1 MLFEHLRKTK
11 IYFKKWNSY
20 WQLNLAD
27 RDLAVDPG
35 KLGSYPLDFK
45 PRVLEG
51 HYPHFDSNGVP
62 MWPKSNGKGH
72 FYHYTTM
79 FSYALGQ
86 SDFYLVTG
94 DEKYL
99 KNLIAV
105 ADYIVKSGK
114 EENGTI
120 LLREVDDN
128 DEHTGNISAMTQGE
142 AMSVLCRTSQYTYN
156 DSYFETA
163 LKLVAPFEIRTT
175 EGGVLGLVT
184 KTDTNWYEEYVSSP
198 LNHVLNG
205 MVYSLWGL
213 RDIFLMNGD
222 AKAKELYEKGAGY
235 ITKALPYFD
244 TGYWTYYW
252 IPESGRN
259 YVASMM
265 YHNLHICQL
274 QALYKQTGIEEF
286 KTYSDKFVSY
296 ANSPSCRFKAAKA
309 IASAKVFK
317 N

>member
-1 MLFEHLRKTK
+1 MLFENLRKTK
-11 IYFKKWNSY
+11 IYFKKWDSY
-20 WQLNLAD
+20 WKLNPVDQNL
-27 RDLAVDPG
+27 VIDPG
-35 KLGSYPLDFK
+35 KLGRYPLDFK

-62 MWPKSNGKGH
+62 MWPKQNGNGH

-86 SDFYLVTG
+86 SDFYLVSG
-94 DEKYL
+94 EEKYL
-99 KNLIAV
+99 KNLVAV
-105 ADYIVKSGK
+105 ADYIIKSGR
-114 EENGTI
+114 EESGAI
-120 LLREVDDN
+120 FLREVDDN

-142 AMSVLCRTSQYTYN
+142 AMSVLCRTSLYTK
-156 DSYFETA
+156 DESYFNTA
-163 LKLVAPFEIRTT
+163 LRLMAPFKIKTT
-175 EGGVLGLVT
+175 EGGVLGEIT
-184 KTDTNWYEEYVSSP
+184 KTNSYWYEEYVSPP

-213 RDIFLMNGD
+213 RDVYLMSGNTQ
-222 AKAKELYEKGAGY
+222 AKELFDKGAGY
-235 ITKALPYFD
+235 IAKALPYFD
-244 TGYWTYYW
+244 TGYWSYYW

-274 QALYKQTGIEEF
+274 KALYEQTGIEEL
-286 KTYSDKFVSY
+286 KAYADKFIGY
-296 ANSPSCRFKAAKA
+296 AKSPSCRFKAARA